1 MPRYDI
7 ASLNIG
13 NITPGTVS
21 DSECVEKFDEIYNW
35 LESIMTIDVDV
46 NCVIN
51 EYEHYE
57 MLLENKLG
65 IEYPNMNWPDYWEI
79 IHIYICPSLGVSYD
93 SRKKKMAEKIQKRE
107 NDAAAAEADGKERLA
122 SKIISRKIRP
132 LNWKKIIKTVQIGDC
147 ALEFTCAMN
156 HFLVTRSRDLG
167 LDGLEWKWISFCS
180 DGRPLISVDEVKERL
195 RDKRNMNSKNPSD
208 RRKANNNFTLAMFS
222 EGDDYASKYSGTRR
236 AKKYIGDHVKNITGS
251 EVAMVKIECANIE
264 ENLIITASS
273 CSKTPSF
280 IRELFTEIKLKSC
293 DSDYVFVFG
302 NSYSQHKLVL
312 RSIVGMH
319 KHSNIIAS
327 VPLKLTAE
335 WIRVIHILADSFVTC
350 ELYHPHAGGSLYVCA
365 MDFKKNITSAGEKNI
380 LSYVL
385 SDPLH
390 CCEATNEATC
400 GMLHDDEFT
409 SRMLSCYEKI
419 IHSES
424 RMANAVERISEYKEI
439 MPEYKEAKKTAW
451 KDEFSPSVLMSNKR
465 II

>member
-13 NITPGTVS
+13 NITPGTVP
-21 DSECVEKFDEIYNW
+21 DAEHIEKFDEIYNW
-35 LESIMTIDVDV
+35 LEYITPIGIDV
-46 NCVIN
+46 NCIIN
-51 EYEHYE
+51 EYEHYD

-79 IHIYICPSLGVSYD
+79 IQVYICPSLGVSYD

-107 NDAAAAEADGKERLA
+107 NDAAVAEVVGKERLA
-122 SKIISRKIRP
+122 AKIISRKIRP
-132 LNWKKIIKTVQIGDC
+132 LNWKKIIKTVQIGEC

-156 HFLVTRSRDLG
+156 HFLATRSRNLG

-195 RDKRNMNSKNPSD
+195 RDKRNMNSRNPSD

-236 AKKYIGDHVKNITGS
+236 AKKYIGDHVKDITGS
-251 EVAMVKIECANIE
+251 EVAMVKIECADIE
-264 ENLIITASS
+264 ENLIITSS
-273 CSKTPSF
+273 SRSKTPSF

-293 DSDYVFVFG
+293 DSDYVFVLG
-302 NSYSQHKLVL
+302 ATSHKLVL

-319 KHSNIIAS
+319 KHSNIIANI
-327 VPLKLTAE
+327 PLKLTAE

-350 ELYHPHAGGSLYVCA
+350 ELYHPYAGGSLYICA

-385 SDPLH
+385 S
-390 CCEATNEATC
+390 EGGSNC

-424 RMANAVERISEYKEI
+424 RMINSVERISEYKEI
-439 MPEYKEAKKTAW
+439 MPEYKEAKKTTW
-451 KDEFSPSVLMSNKR
+451 KDEFGPATLMSNKR
-465 II
+465 IVL